1 MTTIHPLPAASL
13 EQASGAAGTRASAP
27 APAPAPAQAAP
38 GLDAARPGAT
48 VELSP
53 TAASLRS
60 SAAPAEFD
68 AAKVDRIAQSIAQGR
83 FAVNAEAIA
92 DKLIANAQE
101 LLGKVQ
107 R

>member
-1 MTTIHPLPAASL
+1 MKIIHPVPVGIK
-13 EQASGAAGTRASAP
+13 EQAPTASATRAP
-27 APAPAPAQAAP
+27 AEGIPKAAP
-38 GLDAARPGAT
+38 GLVASPGAE

-53 TAASLRS
+53 TAASLRAN
-60 SAAPAEFD
+60 AAPAEFD
-68 AAKVDRIAQSIAQGR
+68 AAKVDRIAQSIADGS
-83 FAVNAEAIA
+83 FKVNAQAIA

>member
-1 MTTIHPLPAASL
+1 MKINQPLPPAIV
-13 EQASGAAGTRASAP
+13 EPTPGATRT
-27 APAPAPAQAAP
+27 PAQPKAAP
-38 GLDAARPGAT
+38 GFEAQRGAT

-53 TAASLRS
+53 TAASLRT

-68 AAKVDRIAQSIAQGR
+68 AAKVERIAQSIAEGR
-83 FAVNAEAIA
+83 FRVNAEAIA

-101 LLGKVQ
+101 ILGKTS

>member
-1 MTTIHPLPAASL
+1 MKIIHPVPVGIK
-13 EQASGAAGTRASAP
+13 EQAPTAP
-27 APAPAPAQAAP
+27 ATRTPAEGIPKAAP
-38 GLDAARPGAT
+38 GLVASAGAE

-53 TAASLRS
+53 TAASLRTN
-60 SAAPAEFD
+60 AAPAEFD
-68 AAKVDRIAQSIAQGR
+68 AAKVDRIAQSIADGS
-83 FAVNAEAIA
+83 FKVNAQAIA